1 MRFTNCLTILLVGVK
16 LQQCASDSLFQRVA
30 RFATGK
36 GDTYHDDLVGIPTT
50 NLSNGVK
57 IPLVG
62 LGVGNM
68 APEVIP
74 AIIAHGLKSD
84 KNIRLIDT
92 SNVSSNEILVAQG
105 IVEGVEQLKK
115 VTGQSLFEVHV
126 ITKVWYTHLGY
137 NRTLAAVKS
146 SLEALKEAV
155 DHPSVSLKVHA
166 MLHWPRCY
174 DTIPWMNCELEEENL
189 SDEIK
194 KAGPPPHLDKEN
206 AWKESWKA
214 LEELVSDKSNQIV
227 SIGVSNFHL
236 NELDELTKLAKVKP
250 HIIETNA
257 WSLLYDPLLV
267 EFCHK
272 KGIHLVAYNLMD
284 GIIRQEDAAPYA
296 YHHLLVISNEFTKIM
311 RAGGLLSADQEVTP
325 AQVVLTWL
333 IQHSISVIPRTTDLY
348 HLKENSATSL
358 VAIPAMN
365 DDQVQTVA
373 HSVEALIS
381 GEDLTEDAFVKL
393 TFHAKSKDV
402 FLYWHDPDYGGEIQV
417 AKIEKGKSFEESTHP
432 GHVFRIYDSEAKD
445 NLDVFTVS
453 GKYGDHRHV
462 EL

>member
-1 MRFTNCLTILLVGVK
+1 M
-16 LQQCASDSLFQRVA
+16 A

-36 GDTYHDDLVGIPTT
+36 KVKEQDHLDGIPTAK
-50 NLSNGVK
+50 LSNGVK

-74 AIIAHGLKSD
+74 AVISHALKAD

-105 IVEGVEQLKK
+105 IANGAEQLEKA
-115 VTGQSLFEVHV
+115 TGQSLVEVHV

-137 NRTLAAVKS
+137 NRTLVAVKS
-146 SLEALKEAV
+146 SLEALKVAM
-155 DHPSVSLKVHA
+155 DHPNVNLKVHA

-189 SDEIK
+189 SNEIK
-194 KAGPPPHLDKEN
+194 EAGPPPHLDKEN

-214 LEELVSDKSNQIV
+214 LEELVSDKSNPIV

-250 HIIETNA
+250 HVVETNA
-257 WSLLYDPLLV
+257 WSLLYDPLLI

-272 KGIHLVAYNLMD
+272 KGIHLVAYHLMD
-284 GIIRQEDAAPYA
+284 GIIRQADAAPFA
-296 YHHLLVISNEFTKIM
+296 FHHLLVIANELTNIM
-311 RAGGLLSADQEVTP
+311 RTSGLLAEDAELTP
-325 AQVVLTWL
+325 AQVVLSWL
-333 IQHSISVIPRTTDLY
+333 VQHSISVIPRTTDLY
-348 HLKENSATSL
+348 HLKENSASSL
-358 VAIPAMN
+358 AAIPAM
-365 DDQVQTVA
+365 DDTQVQTVA
-373 HSVEALIS
+373 HAVEALIS
-381 GEDLTEDAFVKL
+381 GDDLTEDAFVKL

-402 FLYWHDPDYGGEIQV
+402 YLYWHDPDYGGEIQV
-417 AKIEKGKSFEESTHP
+417 AKIEKGNAFEESSHP
-432 GHVFRIYDSEAKD
+432 GHIFRIYDSEGKD
-445 NLDVFTVS
+445 NMEIFTVS